1 MEFVFLIIAVIGFI
15 ATIIFGFLQV
25 IVHFRKGDL
34 KLSKGFPFDRC
45 QGEAGR
51 ATRRKMI

>member
-25 IVHFRKGDL
+25 IVHFREGKL
-34 KLSKGFPFDRC
+34 KFSKRYPFDRC